1 MALPPH
7 QLWQASTQLSKA
19 KVTIKLQAKHRA
31 CKCFL
36 FSTDTQILTFPPS
49 VYGFGS
55 CLLQEAGEVAASTW
69 QAPGTRLS
77 PLRRDTGIKARKA
90 KKLRSRGVVLPNIL
104 EGKACGNWNIGC
116 SGGKVTFGDKS
127 MTNTCKIHKGS
138 PPCVAQAST
147 HGVSTL
153 GVAQLR

>member
-19 KVTIKLQAKHRA
+19 KVTIKLQAKRRA

-49 VYGFGS
+49 VYGFGL

-69 QAPGTRLS
+69 QAPGCP
-77 PLRRDTGIKARKA
+77 PLRRDKGIKARKA
-90 KKLRSRGVVLPNIL
+90 KKLRSRGVVLPSIL
-104 EGKACGNWNIGC
+104 EGKGCGNWNIGC

-127 MTNTCKIHKGS
+127 MTNKCKNDKGS

-147 HGVSTL
+147 HSVPTL